1 MPTAKVIGARI
12 LELRK
17 ERLITQ
23 QELAEALGV
32 TRQLVCNYETGD
44 CKPGDEVKKKIAEYF
59 NVSIED
65 LFFAD

>member
-1 MPTAKVIGARI
+1 MPTTKVVGERI
-12 LELRK
+12 LSLRK
-17 ERLITQ
+17 EHGITQ
-23 QELAEALGV
+23 KELAKALGV

-59 NVSIED
+59 NVSIEE

>member
-23 QELAEALGV
+23 QELAKALGV